1 MLIEEQSRRYDRLV
15 SRRVELGKAS
25 AEFTDSSI
33 QSIRARLMDARDRG
47 LASKCVTDKKAI
59 AAATRIVRSVVQKR
73 KRGELIKYSDVEFA
87 ASQLCV
93 ALSANCSSASA
104 VIDISKKKNYFLQ
117 LLFNMVHGDIE
128 ARKEALKLDEA
139 YRSLIDA
146 IEGAKRNADISYT
159 EAVNS
164 EQRRFSSSEIY
175 PTVFGN
181 NYAALSG
188 YFGERFNVDL
198 NFILPVLSIIT
209 SGDKS
214 TGDAL
219 IAAQQQLDFAIRTFL
234 FVIVFTMTWIF
245 IATAEA
251 RSILVV
257 PIIATAGLA
266 ATWLMLEVVQASFLS
281 FGETIRAI
289 CILKRFDVLKALHLN
304 LPGDWKEEKAL
315 WENVN
320 GQLQW
325 GAADATI
332 KYKHEDK

>member
-1 MLIEEQSRRYDRLV
+1 
-15 SRRVELGKAS
+15 
-25 AEFTDSSI
+25 
-33 QSIRARLMDARDRG
+33 
-47 LASKCVTDKKAI
+47 
-59 AAATRIVRSVVQKR
+59 
-73 KRGELIKYSDVEFA
+73 
-87 ASQLCV
+87 
-93 ALSANCSSASA
+93 
-104 VIDISKKKNYFLQ
+104 
-117 LLFNMVHGDIE
+117 
-128 ARKEALKLDEA
+128 
-139 YRSLIDA
+139 
-146 IEGAKRNADISYT
+146 
-159 EAVNS
+159 
-164 EQRRFSSSEIY
+164 
-175 PTVFGN
+175 
-181 NYAALSG
+181 
-188 YFGERFNVDL
+188 
-198 NFILPVLSIIT
+198 VLSIIT